1 MEQTRLNVVLSVL
14 VVAKEAPQ
22 YSLVVSVL
30 ALSSLYYWML
40 KTHLPYSE
48 VLEIVYYV
56 MHWLSSLYIR
66 PQNLVCSSLLTE
78 KASIVVY
85 CLCNWEQ

>member
-1 MEQTRLNVVLSVL
+1 MEQIRLNVVLSVL

-30 ALSSLYYWML
+30 ALSSLYSL
-40 KTHLPYSE
+40 ILETPLPFSE
-48 VLEIVYYV
+48 VLEVVYYV
-56 MHWLSSLYIR
+56 MHWLSLLYIC
-66 PQNLVCSSLLTE
+66 PQNLVCSSLLAE